1 MDILLIESS
10 PLFREILQQS
20 FRRFRGLAFVSASSQ
35 CEALAVTANRSFD
48 FVVVAGQLSD
58 GDGLALARQLR
69 TVGRV
74 PLAPIV
80 LLTGTPTAELS
91 EQATQAGIT
100 EVFRKQDLDEL
111 VAFTRHFLAVNQ
123 PLRCRILY
131 VEDALDQRLALEA
144 QLRDWGATVDAFESA
159 DEAWPAFMSREY
171 DLVLTDVMLGGS
183 MSGARLINR
192 IRRLEPPTGSIPILA
207 VTAFDSQARRLELFH
222 LGIDDYVAKPVFPEE
237 LRARIYN
244 LISRKRATE
253 RNSELLA
260 ATELGVT
267 IIDDEGFILTM
278 DGNARKMFGIDGSVE
293 AINFSSLLH
302 SEAGGT
308 GSIDTLRW
316 LIAQQSVQR
325 LRFGGVRVGGQDFPL
340 QLSSLEIDPANG
352 GRRFAL
358 LTMDV
363 SEEQALADELLRA
376 RESAE
381 RLGRMKAEF
390 LSNMSHELRTPLNA
404 IIGMTYLLKRGTL
417 GNDQRECVDHID
429 ASGRHLLG
437 LVEDILDF
445 SQIESGKLEL
455 EAIALSVKDVLANVA
470 EMIRR
475 RAAAKGLVVR
485 IEADSLP
492 AQLCGDPT
500 RLTQALLNYASN
512 AVKFTEQ
519 GAITLRVS
527 AAEQGKSHFM
537 LRFEVSDTGI
547 GIEAK
552 HLGMLF
558 ESFHQ
563 ADGSMTRRFGGTG
576 LGLTITRELARLM
589 GGEVG
594 VTSTPGHG
602 STFWF
607 TARLARAA
615 EPAVEGEP
623 ESPASTIAARF
634 VDVPILLVED
644 DPVNRHVASSLLS
657 TAGLQVD
664 VADDGL
670 AALKAVKEK
679 DYALILMDIQ
689 MPHMDGLQATRI
701 IRSLPANSAMPI
713 IAVTANASEG
723 DRQRCFDAGMNDF
736 IPKPINA
743 RLLYSVVLRW
753 LTESSAQEA
762 VPVGLLPTEQAQ

>member
-20 FRRFRGLAFVSASSQ
+20 FRRFRGVVFVLASSGS
-35 CEALAVTANRSFD
+35 EALAASESRAFD
-48 FVVVAGQLSD
+48 FVIVAGQLSD

-69 TVGRV
+69 VVGRV
-74 PLAPIV
+74 PAAPIV
-80 LLTGTPTAELS
+80 LLTGTPTSELS
-91 EQATQAGIT
+91 LQATQAGIT

-111 VAFTRHFLAVNQ
+111 VAFTRHFLAVHQ

-131 VEDALDQRLALEA
+131 IEDALDQRLALQA

-159 DEAWPAFMSREY
+159 DDAWPAFLSGDY
-171 DLVLTDVMLGGS
+171 DLVLTDVVLGGS

-192 IRRLEPPTGSIPILA
+192 IRRLEPPKGSIPILA
-207 VTAFDSQARRLELFH
+207 VTAFDSQARRVELFH

-244 LISRKRATE
+244 LVSRKRATE
-253 RNSELLA
+253 RNGELLA

-267 IIDDEGFILTM
+267 VIDDEGFILSM
-278 DGNARKMFGIDGSVE
+278 DGNARKMFGIEGAVE
-293 AINFSSLLH
+293 VINFSSLLV
-302 SEAGGT
+302 SEAGGA

-325 LRFGGVRVGGQDFPL
+325 LRFGGLRGDSHIFPL
-340 QLSSLEIDPANG
+340 QLSSLEIDPADG

-358 LTMDV
+358 LTMDI
-363 SEEQALADELLRA
+363 SEEQTLADELLRA

-404 IIGMTYLLKRGTL
+404 IIGMTYLLKRGALATE
-417 GNDQRECVDHID
+417 QRECVDHID
-429 ASGRHLLG
+429 SSGRHLLG

-455 EAIALSVKDVLANVA
+455 EAISLSAHDVLANVA
-470 EMIRR
+470 EMIKR
-475 RAAAKGLVVR
+475 RAAAKGIAVR
-485 IEADSLP
+485 VDADSLP

-519 GAITLRVS
+519 GSIILKVS
-527 AAEQGKSHFM
+527 ATEQGKSHFM
-537 LRFEVSDTGI
+537 LRFEVTDTGI
-547 GIEAK
+547 GIEEK
-552 HLGMLF
+552 HLGLLF

-594 VTSTPGHG
+594 VSSDPGQG

-615 EPAVEGEP
+615 EPGVGEDTA
-623 ESPASTIAARF
+623 SPALTIATLFADF
-634 VDVPILLVED
+634 PVLLVED
-644 DPVNRHVASSLLS
+644 DPVNRHVARSLLS

-664 VADDGL
+664 VAEDGL
-670 AALKAVKEK
+670 AALKSVREK
-679 DYALILMDIQ
+679 SYTLILMDIQ
-689 MPHMDGLQATRI
+689 MPHMDGLQATRV
-701 IRSLPANSAMPI
+701 IRTLPEYSAVPI

-753 LTESSAQEA
+753 LSQKSEHETT
-762 VPVGLLPTEQAQ
+762 LLDTSVSKP